1 MCITTNSYINVVLW
15 TSNYR
20 TCSGNVGP
28 SRIRYRMNL
37 EDYTEYKHKNFP
49 ATKKD
54 ARVPGET
61 LLWYGKDQ
69 QEKDKTPEV
78 MTLHLEQSRDWTD
91 VDISYAWNSLGYRG
105 PEPDYTANKKILLA
119 GGSMLMGVGLPIEE
133 TLPVVLA
140 KHFNADYLNLS
151 DYDSLT
157 EITAPLEQLG
167 VDYDPDYVI
176 IGDTRFVVENN
187 WLMAFIKQ
195 KLKLHGVDI
204 RKEDLQFFQQA
215 FDNTNR
221 SVLTVYN
228 GFIQNLFPKAKVLFL
243 IAPRKNFNFD
253 TGFENQLTISKDYM
267 VDLSRD
273 NAHPGPN
280 SIITIAKEIIRRLE
294 DG

>member
-1 MCITTNSYINVVLW
+1 
-15 TSNYR
+15 
-20 TCSGNVGP
+20 
-28 SRIRYRMNL
+28 MNL

-61 LLWYGKDQ
+61 LLCYGKDQ

-204 RKEDLQFFQQA
+204 RREDLQFFQQA

-253 TGFENQLTISKDYM
+253 AGFDNQLTISKDYM

>member
-1 MCITTNSYINVVLW
+1 
-15 TSNYR
+15 
-20 TCSGNVGP
+20 
-28 SRIRYRMNL
+28 
-37 EDYTEYKHKNFP
+37 
-49 ATKKD
+49 
-54 ARVPGET
+54 VPGET

-157 EITAPLEQLG
+157 EITEPLEQLG

-221 SVLTVYN
+221 SVLKVYN
-228 GFIQNLFPKAKVLFL
+228 GFIRNLFPKAKVLFL

-280 SIITIAKEIIRRLE
+280 SIKAIAKEIIRRLE